1 MISFVENAGYY
12 EFVNTD
18 DAIVFHR
25 DLRPKLITVFERAL
39 NTWSNPPAELLKV
52 LSDMKE
58 VK

>member
-1 MISFVENAGYY
+1 MIKF
-12 EFVNTD
+12 
-18 DAIVFHR
+18 DADKFATYCSQDHAIWFNNEGKV
-25 DLRPKLITVFERAL
+25 KLITVFERAL